1 MAEVKYKEI
10 LHVFCGKN
18 KLQPPS
24 YTCEDEEGSFYCEVR
39 KCVVLCIS
47 FRTRFCQ
54 LRVERV
60 EFIGCGEA
68 KNKKEA
74 QITAAKAFCEY
85 LVAQKRILPSV
96 RCIEITSSREPHF
109 IFRN

>member
-10 LHVFCGKN
+10 LHVFCSRN
-18 KLQPPS
+18 KLQLPS

-39 KCVVLCIS
+39 KCVVFCIL
-47 FRTRFCQ
+47 FCPRSSQ
-54 LRVERV
+54 LRVEGI

-74 QITAAKAFCEY
+74 QVIAARAFCEY
-85 LVAQKRILPSV
+85 LVAQKRLQPSV
-96 RCIEITSSREPHF
+96 RCIDINVVT
-109 IFRN
+109 

>member
-10 LHVFCGKN
+10 LYVFCSRN
-18 KLQPPS
+18 KLQLPS

-39 KCVVLCIS
+39 KFVVFCIS
-47 FRTRFCQ
+47 FRPRFCQ
-54 LRVERV
+54 LRVEGI

-74 QITAAKAFCEY
+74 QIVAAKAFCEY
-85 LVAQKRILPSV
+85 LVAQKRLQPSV
-96 RCIEITSSREPHF
+96 RCIDIDVIT
-109 IFRN
+109 